1 MFPVSDFNFVVAGIA
16 TFAATVGYACSRRLS
31 INFLD
36 IPDSSVASAPTDLAS
51 KEAKMEVRVQ
61 DQERDSATE
70 VVQDSPNASSQSRR
84 NSLKRKVPHDGF
96 DEPSPQDLGYPHNL
110 VNIYPNK
117 RSRTPSTDSDKN
129 DAPTE
134 APKAEHSAISLAAMI
149 SDEDVDI
156 PFVSEDP
163 EPVVATPA
171 AEPPRTPSPSLEESA
186 PKAPPPQHPAP
197 ASPAL
202 PSKPLPATR
211 PTTPQPSAS
220 FGSPNPSRG
229 FASFAGSTSP
239 FASFNKS
246 QSPLKNSR
254 SIWSANFEEEPSDA
268 SPSRLPDIS
277 KPSTLHVVPKKHAIA
292 AVEPASKPATF
303 THITGEE
310 NEDVELELKGV
321 KLYVKRGSKPF
332 SDGMVGHIKLLSDK
346 ETLEERLLFRREP
359 LWKISMNIRVKP
371 TVRCTF
377 DAEEGVVRLVLKE
390 SVGSQEAGSEAQSG
404 AKEPTQEVVIYALK
418 PGRSCSKQDFK
429 EFAESLLQS
438 SHFKP
443 SRTATPTAASST

>member
-36 IPDSSVASAPTDLAS
+36 IPDSSVPTAPTDLAL
-51 KEAKMEVRVQ
+51 KETNMEVRDQ
-61 DQERDSATE
+61 DQERDPAGE

-117 RSRTPSTDSDKN
+117 RSRTPSTDSDKD
-129 DAPTE
+129 DAPAE
-134 APKAEHSAISLAAMI
+134 APKAEYSTMSLAAMI
-149 SDEDVDI
+149 SDEDVVI
-156 PFVSEDP
+156 PSVSEDP
-163 EPVVATPA
+163 EPIVATPA
-171 AEPPRTPSPSLEESA
+171 SEPPRTPSPSLEEST
-186 PKAPPPQHPAP
+186 PKAPPPAP

-202 PSKPLPATR
+202 PSRLLPATR

-229 FASFAGSTSP
+229 FAAFAGSTSP
-239 FASFNKS
+239 FASLNKS
-246 QSPLKNSR
+246 QSPLKNSQ
-254 SIWSANFEEEPSDA
+254 SIWNANFEEEPSDA
-268 SPSRLPDIS
+268 SSSRLPDIS
-277 KPSTLHVVPKKHAIA
+277 KPSALRVAPKKHAIA

-321 KLYVKRGSKPF
+321 KLYVKRGNRPF

-404 AKEPTQEVVIYALK
+404 AKESTQEVVVYALK

-443 SRTATPTAASST
+443 PKTAMST

>member
-1 MFPVSDFNFVVAGIA
+1 MFPVTDFNFVVAGIA
-16 TFAATVGYACSRRLS
+16 TIAATVGYACSRRLS

-36 IPDSSVASAPTDLAS
+36 IPDSSVPTAPTGIAS
-51 KEAKMEVRVQ
+51 KETKMEVGVQ
-61 DQERDSATE
+61 DQERDTAGE
-70 VVQDSPNASSQSRR
+70 VVPDSPNASSQSRR

-96 DEPSPQDLGYPHNL
+96 DEPSPDLGYPHNL

-117 RSRTPSTDSDKN
+117 RSRTPSTDSGKD

-134 APKAEHSAISLAAMI
+134 APKAEHSIVSLAAMI
-149 SDEDVDI
+149 SDEDVVI
-156 PFVSEDP
+156 PFSEDP
-163 EPVVATPA
+163 EPIMATPA
-171 AEPPRTPSPSLEESA
+171 SEPPRTPSPSLEEST
-186 PKAPPPQHPAP
+186 PKAPPPQLPAP
-197 ASPAL
+197 ASPSL
-202 PSKPLPATR
+202 PSKSLPATR

-220 FGSPNPSRG
+220 FGSPNPSGG
-229 FASFAGSTSP
+229 FAAFAGSTSP

-254 SIWSANFEEEPSDA
+254 SIWTANFEEEPSDA
-268 SPSRLPDIS
+268 SSSSLLDIS
-277 KPSTLHVVPKKHAIA
+277 KPSTLHVASKNAIA

-321 KLYVKRGSKPF
+321 KLYVKRGNRPF
-332 SDGMVGHIKLLSDK
+332 SDGMVGHIKLLSDR

-359 LWKISMNIRVKP
+359 LWKISMNFRVKP

-404 AKEPTQEVVIYALK
+404 AKEPTQEVVVYALK

-443 SRTATPTAASST
+443 PKTAMSI